1 MTIKHTLKAKI
12 LLLIAILYSILILVL
27 SLANLN
33 KVEIVKLESSD
44 KLYHLL
50 CYALLSFLWVYFVKL
65 KLKTLNSRII
75 FVTILL
81 ISIFGIIIE
90 HLQLM
95 LTDYRTFDWWDALAN
110 FTGVIFG
117 ILTFKLYQKLFNP

>member
-12 LLLIAILYSILILVL
+12 LLFIAILYSILILVL

-44 KLYHLL
+44 KLYHLV

-65 KLKTLNSRII
+65 KLKALNSRII

-90 HLQLM
+90 YLQLM

>member
-12 LLLIAILYSILILVL
+12 LLFIAILYSILILVL

-90 HLQLM
+90 YLQLM

>member
-12 LLLIAILYSILILVL
+12 FLFIAILYSILILVL

-33 KVEIVKLESSD
+33 RVEIVKLESSD
-44 KLYHLL
+44 KFYHAA
-50 CYALLSFLWVYFVKL
+50 CYTLLSFLWVYFVKL
-65 KLKTLNSRII
+65 KFEALKIRII
-75 FVTILL
+75 FATILL

-90 HLQLM
+90 YLQLV
-95 LTDYRTFDWWDALAN
+95 LTDYRTFDWWDVLAN

-117 ILTFKLYQKLFNP
+117 ILTFKLHQKLFNL